1 VSGDQSLDE
10 LIGSSEHNRLT
21 QIFFVGKNPLNLVD
35 SLPQVGEVPR
45 SHFELVELL
54 DCRRICGTGKNFGE
68 IVEHSGTRAPSLGLQ
83 LSVIE
88 FLWLIPHTYGRLS
101 SVP

>member
-54 DCRRICGTGKNFGE
+54 DCRRVCGTGQSFGE
-68 IVEHSGTRAPSLGLQ
+68 IVEAFLLFPAIPDTILGWCAFSL
-83 LSVIE
+83 
-88 FLWLIPHTYGRLS
+88 P
-101 SVP
+101 